1 MTHSAESAER
11 HLLDPTV
18 RADGDAV
25 DQLLHRDF
33 VEIGRSGRLWTR
45 AEMIEALLADPEV
58 SGEPEDMT
66 VDELASGCALVTYTL
81 DGIRRSS
88 VWIRKAGR
96 WQVRFH
102 QGTPIAAHG

>member
-1 MTHSAESAER
+1 MTHSADWAER
-11 HLLDPTV
+11 HLLDPAV
-18 RADGDAV
+18 RADRDAV
-25 DQLLHRDF
+25 DQLLHQDF
-33 VEIGRSGRLWTR
+33 VEIGRSGRPWTR
-45 AEMIEALLADPEV
+45 AAIFEALLADPEV